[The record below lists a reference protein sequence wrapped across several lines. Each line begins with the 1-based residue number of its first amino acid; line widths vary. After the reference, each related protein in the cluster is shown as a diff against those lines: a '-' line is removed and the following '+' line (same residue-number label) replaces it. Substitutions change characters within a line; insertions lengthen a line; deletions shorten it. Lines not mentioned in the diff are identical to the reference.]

1 MWSNSAMPI
10 DTRGFQEQHIG
21 KRLRVELQ
29 NGVVQEVEL
38 LELTV
43 CAEPEPCC
51 GITYFLKSTNAA
63 DEQREI
69 GAVYWTGFA
78 EIKNFRVCGD

>member
-1 MWSNSAMPI
+1 MWSNLDMPV
-10 DTRGFQEQHIG
+10 DTRGFHEQHIG

-29 NGVVQEVEL
+29 TGAVQEVEL
-38 LELTV
+38 LELTI

-51 GITYFLKSTNAA
+51 GITYVLNSTDAA
-63 DEQREI
+63 GEQRAP
-69 GAVYWTGFA
+69 GAVYWTAFA